1 MTIAT
6 DLIVDR
12 IPRVDETQE
21 PLASWY
27 TQGLSDGFGDRLLM
41 FDNTNAPSWELLRFR
56 PEFAAAPGFE
66 RALRDRVEQL
76 GRFRHP
82 LFTQVRAVEELG
94 FGDGLAL
101 VATYAPG
108 RRLSEALVRPRSVG
122 AVIPLIRQLTSALA
136 DLQEQGGDVAHGAL
150 TADRIMVARD
160 GRLIIR
166 EHVIG
171 SALARLRLPAGRL
184 WTDLGIMAWPTHLA
198 VPTLDRR
205 TDVVQL
211 ALVALSLM
219 LGRRVGPADYPRR
232 IDDLLDR
239 ISETTGDDQ
248 RCRSC
253 PGPCGRP
260 HSLLSDLRRL

>member
-1 MTIAT
+1 
-6 DLIVDR
+6 
-12 IPRVDETQE
+12 
-21 PLASWY
+21 
-27 TQGLSDGFGDRLLM
+27 M

-66 RALRDRVEQL
+66 RALSDRVEQL
-76 GRFRHP
+76 GHFKHP
-82 LFTQVRAVEELG
+82 LFTHVRAVEELG

-166 EHVIG
+166 EHA
-171 SALARLRLPAGRL
+171 SARRSRGFACRRAP
-184 WTDLGIMAWPTHLA
+184 
-198 VPTLDRR
+198 LDRPR
-205 TDVVQL
+205 HHG
-211 ALVALSLM
+211 VADAPRRSDARSPY
-219 LGRRVGPADYPRR
+219 GRRPARTRGALTNARPARR
-232 IDDLLDR
+232 AGGLSAADR
-239 ISETTGDDQ
+239 
-248 RCRSC
+248 RSA
-253 PGPCGRP
+253 RS
-260 HSLLSDLRRL
+260 HRRNDWR